1 MKKLLK
7 KLSVMRLEERVLFDA
22 AAAAAA
28 MEADQQNQQNEE
40 LQQQQQ
46 QLQEQ
51 LAEEPRWIPP
61 QHFSGRSTGCCS
73 GSTGR
78 CGRGRGPSRRRSGRC

>member
-28 MEADQQNQQNEE
+28 MEAENLEQQNED

-46 QLQEQ
+46 QLRAQC
-51 LAEEPRWIPP
+51 RTPP
-61 QHFSGRSTGCCS
+61 
-73 GSTGR
+73 
-78 CGRGRGPSRRRSGRC
+78 

>member
-28 MEADQQNQQNEE
+28 VEADNQAQQNED

-46 QLQEQ
+46 QLLLCFILEH
-51 LAEEPRWIPP
+51 L
-61 QHFSGRSTGCCS
+61 STGADSRCS
-73 GSTGR
+73 A
-78 CGRGRGPSRRRSGRC
+78 